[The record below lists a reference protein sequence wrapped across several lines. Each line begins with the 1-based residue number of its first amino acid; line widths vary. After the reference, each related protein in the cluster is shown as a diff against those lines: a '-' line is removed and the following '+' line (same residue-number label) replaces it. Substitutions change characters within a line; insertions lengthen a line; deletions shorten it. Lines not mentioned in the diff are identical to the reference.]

1 MVDVPAILII
11 SFLVIL
17 IIIILIGIAMVYGK
31 YNQCR
36 NNESSYCYQITCPN
50 PDPNNKNPNPPCG
63 NYARRPGPRE
73 GTWFCSSAPETLVDN
88 NGNIVKQ

>member
-1 MVDVPAILII
+1 MVDVPSIIII

-36 NNESSYCYQITCPN
+36 NNESSYCYQITCPGS
-50 PDPNNKNPNPPCG
+50 NPPCG
-63 NYARRPGPRE
+63 NYARRQGPRE
-73 GTWFCSSAPETLVDN
+73 GTWYCSSAPETLVDD